1 MKKKIV
7 LVCMTICLMFL
18 MTACGDERL
27 NDATAPEASQTP
39 GTTDDVDGVGDDL
52 ADDAEDVGEDLKD
65 GAEDVGD
72 ALTGDDTKE
81 NR

>member
-18 MTACGDERL
+18 MTACGDDRL

-39 GTTDDVDGVGDDL
+39 GTTESTTAPESTTSPG
-52 ADDAEDVGEDLKD
+52 
-65 GAEDVGD
+65 
-72 ALTGDDTKE
+72 TG
-81 NR
+81 N